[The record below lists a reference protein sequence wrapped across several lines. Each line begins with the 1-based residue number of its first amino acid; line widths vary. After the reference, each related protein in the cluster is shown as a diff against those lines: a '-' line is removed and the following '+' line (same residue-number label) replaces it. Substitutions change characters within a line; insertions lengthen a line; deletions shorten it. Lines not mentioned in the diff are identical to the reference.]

1 MITSNPSRHL
11 VLTLALVV
19 SLVCGT
25 AARPAAAAMMNTAQ
39 AAPGHRTEQLDRIDH
54 FLAQESV
61 RSLLEQQGVD
71 PAAAR
76 ARVQA
81 LSDSELQRISDN
93 LDQLPAGGNV
103 LALIGAVFLILV
115 ILDIVGVI
123 HVFKG
128 L

>member
-1 MITSNPSRHL
+1 MTPNHPSRHL
-11 VLTLALVV
+11 LTLALVL
-19 SLVCGT
+19 SLVCST
-25 AARPAAAAMMNTAQ
+25 AAQPAAAAMMGTAQ
-39 AAPGHRTEQLDRIDH
+39 AAPGNRAEQIDRVDR

-61 RSLLEQQGVD
+61 RGLLEQQGVD

-76 ARVQA
+76 ARVRA
-81 LSDSELQRISDN
+81 LSDSELQRIANN
-93 LDQLPAGGNV
+93 LDQLPAGGGV

>member
-1 MITSNPSRHL
+1 MTPSNPSRHL
-11 VLTLALVV
+11 LTLALVL
-19 SLVCGT
+19 SLVCST
-25 AARPAAAAMMNTAQ
+25 VTQPAAAAMMGTAQ
-39 AAPGHRTEQLDRIDH
+39 AAPGLRAEQIERVDR
-54 FLAQESV
+54 FLAQDSV
-61 RSLLEQQGVD
+61 RALLEQQGVD
-71 PAAAR
+71 PIAAR

-81 LSDSELQRISDN
+81 LSDSELQRIANN
-93 LDQLPAGGNV
+93 LDQLPAGGSA

>member
-1 MITSNPSRHL
+1 MTPSNPSRHL
-11 VLTLALVV
+11 LTLTLVL
-19 SLVCGT
+19 SLVCST
-25 AARPAAAAMMNTAQ
+25 VAQPAAAAMMGTAQ
-39 AAPGHRTEQLDRIDH
+39 AAPGLRAEQIERVDR
-54 FLAQESV
+54 FLAQDSV
-61 RSLLEQQGVD
+61 RGLLEQQGVD
-71 PAAAR
+71 PIAAR

-81 LSDSELQRISDN
+81 LSDSELQRIASN
-93 LDQLPAGGNV
+93 LDQLPAGGSA

>member
-1 MITSNPSRHL
+1 MTPSNPSRHL
-11 VLTLALVV
+11 LTLALVL
-19 SLVCGT
+19 SLVCST
-25 AARPAAAAMMNTAQ
+25 ATQPAAAAMMSTAQ
-39 AAPGHRTEQLDRIDH
+39 AATGTRAEQLDRVDH
-54 FLAQESV
+54 FLAQDSV
-61 RSLLEQQGVD
+61 RGLLEQQGVD

-81 LSDSELQRISDN
+81 LSDSELQRISNN
-93 LDQLPAGGNV
+93 LDQLPAGGSV